1 MHKQDFCQSCSQKSR
16 CQEAYQRLSKAQ
28 GPSVVRKV
36 LVAFLLPIAVFIAA
50 LAVFER
56 SLAEA
61 VETKQVQTAL
71 SFVLALSVTFLC
83 ILITRGISKKVSE
96 KEL

>member
-1 MHKQDFCQSCSQKSR
+1 MDKEDFCQGCSQKNR
-16 CQEAYQRLSKAQ
+16 CEETYEQLGKAQ

-61 VETKQVQTAL
+61 VKTKQVQTAL
-71 SFVLALSVTFLC
+71 GFVLALSVTFLC
-83 ILITRGISKKVSE
+83 ILITRGISKQVS
-96 KEL
+96 KKQL